1 MFEEHAD
8 IIADLKI
15 ESPEFLA
22 LYKRHQALDKQ
33 VDQAGSGR
41 LAINEHALEAMKFER
56 LQVKDQL
63 LAMIQAA
70 DRAAAV
76 AVGAS

>member
-1 MFEEHAD
+1 MFETHAN

-56 LQVKDQL
+56 LQIKDQL
-63 LAMIQAA
+63 LTMIQAVDQA
-70 DRAAAV
+70 EAV
-76 AVGAS
+76 SVGVT

>member
-1 MFEEHAD
+1 MFETHAN

-56 LQVKDQL
+56 LQIKDQL
-63 LAMIQAA
+63 LTMIQAVDQA
-70 DRAAAV
+70 EAV
-76 AVGAS
+76 SVGAT

>member
-1 MFEEHAD
+1 MFETHAN

-41 LAINEHALEAMKFER
+41 LAINGHALEAMKFER
-56 LQVKDQL
+56 LQIKDQL
-63 LAMIQAA
+63 LTMIQAVDQA
-70 DRAAAV
+70 EAV
-76 AVGAS
+76 SVGVT

>member
-1 MFEEHAD
+1 MFETHAN
-8 IIADLKI
+8 IIADLKA

-56 LQVKDQL
+56 LQIKDQL
-63 LAMIQAA
+63 LTMIQAA
-70 DRAAAV
+70 GRTEAV
-76 AVGAS
+76 SVGVA

>member
-1 MFEEHAD
+1 MFETHAN

-41 LAINEHALEAMKFER
+41 LAINGHALEAMKFER
-56 LQVKDQL
+56 LQIKDQL
-63 LAMIQAA
+63 LTMIQAVDQA
-70 DRAAAV
+70 EAV
-76 AVGAS
+76 SVGAT